1 MVNPIGKVKYSNW
14 IEIYGNGLQTQMYM
28 DFMDAYGLDYP
39 YPNKVIASK
48 QKDLDLNQSL
58 VIRFN
63 KFMVV

>member
-1 MVNPIGKVKYSNW
+1 MANSLGKD
-14 IEIYGNGLQTQMYM
+14 IYGIGLQTQMHM